1 MLLPLLWHAQAET
14 ERPVRGRER
23 EGLMKKNTL
32 VSTVL
37 CLVISLFL
45 TGGVQAGDK
54 GRHGHEDRGGNRTH
68 ARCSNGG
75 FIADAGNAD
84 YAGACGSCHVPYR
97 ADLLPKASWEA
108 LLQGMDD
115 HFGQAVA
122 LEEPQKAALA
132 TYLGDHAADSGKTRL
147 GGKIM
152 SSLGNAVPMRLSE
165 VPLIIREHHGNIAG
179 KSCADCHK

>member
-1 MLLPLLWHAQAET
+1 
-14 ERPVRGRER
+14 
-23 EGLMKKNTL
+23 MKKNTL
-32 VSTVL
+32 VSAVL
-37 CLVISLFL
+37 CLVIGLCLAGSA
-45 TGGVQAGDK
+45 QAGNK
-54 GRHGHEDRGGNRTH
+54 GRHGHEDRDGNRAH

-84 YAGACGSCHVPYR
+84 YAAACGSCHLPYR

-108 LLQGMDD
+108 LLNGMDD

-122 LEEPQKAALA
+122 LEEAQKAALA
-132 TYLGDHAADSGKTRL
+132 AYLGGNAADSGKTRL

-165 VPLIIREHHGNIAG
+165 VPLIIREHHGDIAG